1 MKTIRTVLRNVV
13 YRAFAV
19 CAALPLLLAS
29 CEASD
34 AEVKTPGDEGNFVF
48 RLSLPPALSVDTR
61 AGSIGE
67 TSINDVWV
75 IQFDTS
81 GKKIVAKNFGT
92 GAIKQ
97 GDNSALLLVETD
109 GFSNINST
117 FRVIG
122 NFGSDQP
129 ALVEFSNKEGATKA
143 DLQKITMDFTSY
155 KTERNFLV
163 SNDIEYKAKPSDT
176 DKAVIIAPLNFA
188 YAWMSVKWTN
198 DKVASPAKFV
208 LNSVKAYNLPTTLAI
223 DSRAGAATGVY
234 PAVATGSCEVAKA
247 DAEKKEFLLPSDTY
261 TFYMPENLRG
271 MGCGMTFQ
279 DKNLA
284 SYGPKSDGTA
294 PTLGPD
300 GKPLAGGSLDNCTYI
315 DLEGTYQYGNSD
327 GTGPVDGAVAVR
339 YRLYL
344 GGNLMNDYNIRR
356 GYHYTITVEVSGI
369 NSGDVRVTITDG
381 AVVVFDKVD
390 TITKE
395 VNFR

>member
-1 MKTIRTVLRNVV
+1 MKTIRTVLRNV

-19 CAALPLLLAS
+19 CAALPMLLAS
-29 CEASD
+29 CETSD
-34 AEVKTPGDEGNFVF
+34 AEVETPQTEGNFVF
-48 RLSLPPALSVDTR
+48 QLSLPPALSVDTR

-109 GFSNINST
+109 GFSNISST

-122 NFGSDQP
+122 NFGSDQVD
-129 ALVEFSNKEGATKA
+129 LVAFSNKAGATKA
-143 DLQKITMDFTSY
+143 DLQKITVDFTSY
-155 KTERNFLV
+155 KMERNFLV

-176 DKAVIIAPLNFA
+176 NKAVIIAPLNFA

-208 LNSVKAYNLPTTLAI
+208 LNSVKAYNLPQTLAI
-223 DSRAGAATGVY
+223 DSRAGAASGVY
-234 PAVATGSCEVAKA
+234 PAAAIGSCEVAKA
-247 DAEKKEFLLPSDTY
+247 DAEKLEFLLPSDTY

-271 MGCGMTFQ
+271 MGCGMSFQ

-284 SYGPKSDGTA
+284 LYAPKPDGTA
-294 PTLGPD
+294 PTLDAD
-300 GKPLAGGSLDNCTYI
+300 GKPLTGGTLANCTYI
-315 DLEGTYQYGNSD
+315 DLEGTYQYGNSA
-327 GTGPVDGAVAVR
+327 GTGPVSGAVAVR

-381 AVVVFDKVD
+381 AVVVFDKVE

>member
-1 MKTIRTVLRNVV
+1 MAI
-13 YRAFAV
+13 

-29 CEASD
+29 CEASE
-34 AEVKTPGDEGNFVF
+34 AEMNNAEAEGNFVF
-48 RLSLPPALSVDTR
+48 QLSLPPALSVDTR
-61 AGSIGE
+61 SGSIDG

-81 GKKIVAKNFGT
+81 GKKLAAKNFGE
-92 GAIKQ
+92 GVIKQ
-97 GDNSALLLVETD
+97 GDNSALLLVTTD

-122 NFGSDQP
+122 NFGSNQAD
-129 ALVEFSNKEGATKA
+129 LVAFSKNASATKA
-143 DLQKITMDFTSY
+143 DLQQITVLFNNY
-155 KTERNFLV
+155 KTKRNFLV
-163 SNDIEYKAKPSDT
+163 SNDIEYKSKPD
-176 DKAVIIAPLNFA
+176 DAGKAVIIAPLNFA
-188 YAWMSVKWTN
+188 YAWVDVKWTS
-198 DKVASPAKFV
+198 KVATPAQFELK
-208 LNSVKAYNLPTTLAI
+208 SVNACCLPQTLAI
-223 DSRAGAATGVY
+223 DSRAGAASGVY
-234 PAVATGSCEVAKA
+234 PAAAIGSCEVAKA
-247 DAEKKEFLLPSDTY
+247 DAEKQEFLLPSDTY

-271 MGCGMTFQ
+271 MGCGMSFQ

-284 SYGPKSDGTA
+284 LYAPKPDGTA
-294 PTLGPD
+294 PTLDAD
-300 GKPLAGGSLDNCTYI
+300 GKPLTGGSLANCTYI
-315 DLEGTYQYGNSD
+315 DLEGTYQYGNSA
-327 GTGPVDGAVAVR
+327 GTGPVSGAVAVR

>member
-1 MKTIRTVLRNVV
+1 MKTIRTVLRNV

-19 CAALPLLLAS
+19 CAALPMLLAS
-29 CEASD
+29 CETSD
-34 AEVKTPGDEGNFVF
+34 AEVETPQTEGNFVF
-48 RLSLPPALSVDTR
+48 QLSLPPALSVDTR
-61 AGSIGE
+61 SGSIGG

-81 GKKIVAKNFGT
+81 GKKLAAKNFGE
-92 GAIKQ
+92 GVIRQ
-97 GDNSALLLVETD
+97 GDNSALLLVTTD

-122 NFGSDQP
+122 NFGSNQ
-129 ALVEFSNKEGATKA
+129 AGLVEFSKNASATKA
-143 DLQKITMDFTSY
+143 DLQKITVNFDNY
-155 KTERNFLV
+155 KDKSNLLV
-163 SNDIEYKAKPSDT
+163 SNDIEYKSKPADAG
-176 DKAVIIAPLNFA
+176 KAVIIAPLNFA
-188 YAWMSVKWTN
+188 YAWVDVNWTS
-198 DKVASPAKFV
+198 KVVAPAKIE
-208 LNSVKAYNLPTTLAI
+208 LKTITAYNLPRTLAI
-223 DSRAGAATGVY
+223 DTRGGKASGVY
-234 PAVATGSCEVAKA
+234 PDAAVDKCEVASGALKA
-247 DAEKKEFLLPSDTY
+247 GTTY
-261 TFYMPENLRG
+261 AFYMPENLRG
-271 MGCGMTFQ
+271 MGCGMSFQ
-279 DKNLA
+279 DKNLDLYA
-284 SYGPKSDGTA
+284 PKPDGTA
-294 PTLGPD
+294 PTLDAD
-300 GKPLAGGSLDNCTYI
+300 GKPGAGGTLANCTYI

-327 GTGPVDGAVAVR
+327 GTGPVSGAVAVR

>member
-13 YRAFAV
+13 YRVFAV
-19 CAALPLLLAS
+19 CVVLPLLLAS

-34 AEVKTPGDEGNFVF
+34 AEMEVPDAEGNFVF

-61 AGSIGE
+61 AGSIDG
-67 TSINDVWV
+67 TSVNDVWV
-75 IQFDTS
+75 IQFDGS
-81 GKKIVAKNFGT
+81 GKKIAAKNFGE
-92 GAIKQ
+92 GVIKQ
-97 GDNSALLLVETD
+97 GDNSALLLVTTD

-122 NFGSDQP
+122 NFGSNQAD
-129 ALVEFSNKEGATKA
+129 LVAFSNKEGATKA
-143 DLQKITMDFTSY
+143 DLQKITVAFNNY
-155 KTERNFLV
+155 KDKSNLLV
-163 SNDIEYKAKPSDT
+163 SNDIEYKSKPDDT
-176 DKAVIIAPLNFA
+176 NKAVIIAPLNFA
-188 YAWMSVKWTN
+188 YAWVDVKWTS
-198 DKVASPAKFV
+198 KVASPANFV
-208 LNSVKAYNLPTTLAI
+208 LSSIKAACLPQTLAI
-223 DSRAGAATGVY
+223 DTRAGAASGVY
-234 PAVATGSCEVAKA
+234 PTAAAGSYTVATA
-247 DAEKKEFLLPSDTY
+247 DNLSPAGTY

-271 MGCGMTFQ
+271 MGCGMSFQ

-284 SYGPKSDGTA
+284 SYGPKPDGTA
-294 PTLGPD
+294 PTLGAD
-300 GKPLAGGSLDNCTYI
+300 GKPLAGGSLTNCTYI
-315 DLEGTYQYGNSD
+315 DLEGTYWYGNSS
-327 GTGPVDGAVAVR
+327 GTGPVSGAVAVR

-395 VNFR
+395 VDFR

>member
-29 CEASD
+29 CEASE
-34 AEVKTPGDEGNFVF
+34 AEMDVPSAEGNFVF
-48 RLSLPPALSVDTR
+48 RLSLPPSLSVDTR
-61 AGSIGE
+61 SGNIDG

-81 GKKIVAKNFGT
+81 GKKLVAKNFGE
-92 GAIKQ
+92 GVIKQ

-122 NFGSDQP
+122 NFGSDQ
-129 ALVEFSNKEGATKA
+129 ADLVEFSNKEGATKA
-143 DLQKITMDFTSY
+143 DLQQITVAFTDY
-155 KTERNFLV
+155 KSNSNLLV
-163 SNDIEYKAKPSDT
+163 SNDIEYKSKPD
-176 DKAVIIAPLNFA
+176 DAGKAVIIAPLNFA
-188 YAWMSVKWTN
+188 YAWVDVNWTS
-198 DKVASPAKFV
+198 KVVSPAKIE
-208 LNSVKAYNLPTTLAI
+208 LKTITAYNLPQWLAI
-223 DSRAGAATGVY
+223 DTRGGKASGVY
-234 PAVATGSCEVAKA
+234 PNAAVAECEVASGALKA
-247 DAEKKEFLLPSDTY
+247 GTTY

-271 MGCGMTFQ
+271 MGCGMSFQ

-284 SYGPKSDGTA
+284 SHGPKPDGTA
-294 PTLGPD
+294 PTLGTD
-300 GKPLAGGSLDNCTYI
+300 GKPGAGGSLNNCTYI
-315 DLEGTYQYGNSD
+315 DLEGSYWYGNSD
-327 GTGPVDGAVAVR
+327 GTGQVSGAVAVR

-395 VNFR
+395 VDFR

>member
-34 AEVKTPGDEGNFVF
+34 AEVKTPGAEGDFVF

-122 NFGSDQP
+122 NFGSDQL

-143 DLQKITMDFTSY
+143 DLQKITVDFTSY
-155 KTERNFLV
+155 KMERNFLV

-223 DSRAGAATGVY
+223 DSRAGAASGVY
-234 PAVATGSCEVAKA
+234 PATAAGSCEVAKA
-247 DAEKKEFLLPSDTY
+247 EKDVILLPSDTY

-271 MGCGMTFQ
+271 MGCGMSFQ

-284 SYGPKSDGTA
+284 LYAPKPDGTA
-294 PTLGPD
+294 PTLDAD
-300 GKPLAGGSLDNCTYI
+300 GKPGAGGTLANCTYI
-315 DLEGTYQYGNSD
+315 DLEGTYQYGNSA
-327 GTGPVDGAVAVR
+327 GTGPVSGAVAVR

-395 VNFR
+395 VDFR